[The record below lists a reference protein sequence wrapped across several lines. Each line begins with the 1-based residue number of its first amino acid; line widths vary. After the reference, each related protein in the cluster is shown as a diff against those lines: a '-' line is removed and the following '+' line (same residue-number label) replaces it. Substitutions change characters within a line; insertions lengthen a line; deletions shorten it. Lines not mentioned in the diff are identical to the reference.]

1 MRIMPALING
11 PVNRNHVVGEKLA
24 KPGVGQNRLALSLL
38 LERCRLSDFKS
49 DVALSCHGDGQLKSV
64 ICSTDYSH
72 ERALIFVRC
81 NDGGRDMDDDGLR
94 VL

>member
-1 MRIMPALING
+1 MISK
-11 PVNRNHVVGEKLA
+11 VLA
-24 KPGVGQNRLALSLL
+24 KAGVGQDCLALSLL
-38 LERCRLSDFKS
+38 LKRRGRSDFKS

-94 VL
+94 GL